1 MRILMATLSLLVT
14 MLLTTQTQAQV
25 VKESH
30 AEIRF
35 DTIDVPGAT
44 DSTAGGINNRGVIV
58 GSAGAAGA
66 FVAIDDLIVRLQ
78 GPDLEPLVAN
88 AINDRGHV
96 AGYNQNTLQGF
107 FLANGVLSPIEVP
120 GSRDTIPLGI
130 NNRGH
135 IVGFAHVGEN
145 VSGFLSAGGKYATI
159 QFPGSLVTRA
169 NGIND
174 RAQIVGDFAGDD
186 GFYRGFLWSRGR
198 FTTIEVPNSGYTRA
212 NDINNLGQIVG
223 GTASQPDADMSGFLL
238 WKDRFT
244 IIHIPGS
251 SWTEVRG
258 INDHGRIVGYYVDD
272 IGVHG
277 FEADVYQFVGHQ

>member
-1 MRILMATLSLLVT
+1 MRIFMATLSLLVT
-14 MLLTTQTQAQV
+14 MLSTTQAQAQV
-25 VKESH
+25 VEASH

-35 DTIDVPGAT
+35 DTIDVPGAG
-44 DSTAGGINNRGVIV
+44 STAADINNRGVIV
-58 GSAGAAGA
+58 GWAGTEGG
-66 FVAIDDLIVRLQ
+66 FVAIDDLIVRMQ
-78 GPDLEPLVAN
+78 GPVLELLEPN

-96 AGYNQNTLQGF
+96 VGVNHSTFQGF
-107 FLANGVLSPIEVP
+107 FLANGVMSPIEAP
-120 GSRDTIPLGI
+120 GGRNTIPRGI
-130 NNRGH
+130 NNRGQ
-135 IVGFAHVGEN
+135 IVGSAYVEEE
-145 VSGFLSAGGKYATI
+145 VRSFLLAGGEYASI

-186 GFYRGFLWSRGR
+186 GIYRGFFWFQGR
-198 FTTIEVPNSGYTRA
+198 FTTIEVPNRGYTRA
-212 NDINNLGQIVG
+212 NAINNLGLIVG
-223 GTASQPDADMSGFLL
+223 GTASSPEADMSGFLL
-238 WKDRFT
+238 WNGRFS

-258 INDHGRIVGYYVDD
+258 INDRGRIVGYYVDD